1 MENIIGWALMILIP
15 AFIVG
20 LVVYSR
26 MTYKRYKIK
35 REEEERLA
43 FEAKIEAKR
52 KDAEY
57 WKNRTK
63 GATHVGRTKY
73 DFNTNTHTTTVTNTA
88 TNNRVSYVHMKDD
101 GPDILTTLIVA
112 DLLSSNKDSSSGSV
126 SWNNDVPSIDS
137 TSYSDTS
144 SSSSDW

>member
-15 AFIVG
+15 TFIVG
-20 LVVYSR
+20 LIVYAK
-26 MTYKRYKIK
+26 MAYKRYKIK
-35 REEEERLA
+35 REEEDRLA
-43 FEAKIEAKR
+43 FEAKIAAKR
-52 KDAEY
+52 KEAEY

-73 DFNTNTHTTTVTNTA
+73 DFDTDSLRTTVTNTA

-112 DLLSSNKDSSSGSV
+112 DLLSSNKNSSSGTV
-126 SWNNDVPSIDS
+126 SWDNDIPSIDS

-144 SSSSDW
+144 SSSSD